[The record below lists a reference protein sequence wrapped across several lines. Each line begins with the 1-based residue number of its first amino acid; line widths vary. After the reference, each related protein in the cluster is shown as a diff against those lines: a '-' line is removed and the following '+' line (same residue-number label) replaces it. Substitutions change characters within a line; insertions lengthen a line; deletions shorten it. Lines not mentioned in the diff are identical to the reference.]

1 MSEKQIETVSGLMDK
16 KKTYAYQMKRFNIA
30 VKNEFYFEAMLI
42 VYAMIEDRLIAFLYH
57 SGVIADRNGKLT
69 FGTTKNKECLREI
82 VQTYGGLKPNQR
94 IILSQIGNKRIV
106 IKALMQWLENAD
118 SITPDMKYLW
128 TLKNQYESLDAGEL
142 SRVIDEMED
151 WLRYRNELIHALMNK
166 NVEST
171 NKQLSM
177 RVEEGMYYA
186 RFIDSQV
193 KIIKKGGKIRKS
205 VNLSAK

>member
-1 MSEKQIETVSGLMDK
+1 MPEKQIETVSGLMDK

-69 FGTTKNKECLREI
+69 FGTAKNKECLWEI
-82 VQTYGGLKPNQR
+82 VQTNFSSKQSIKLYQISSKLK
-94 IILSQIGNKRIV
+94 I

-118 SITPDMKYLW
+118 NITRDMKYLW

-151 WLRYRNELIHALMNK
+151 WLKYRNELIHALMNK